1 MRVLTFLFLVVL
13 FLGFSSCKENQQS
26 KKEEVKI
33 EFSNY
38 IGELSFGTI
47 KRIDSFPT
55 KFVRSR
61 IVDVWLPENYSEN
74 ELMKLIKIINFSW
87 LGPKSKLA
95 ILGGIM
101 INCDG
106 KGNDRF

>member
-1 MRVLTFLFLVVL
+1 MD
-13 FLGFSSCKENQQS
+13 
-26 KKEEVKI
+26 
-33 EFSNY
+33 
-38 IGELSFGTI
+38 TI
-47 KRIDSFPT
+47 KHILKPYYKKIS
-55 KFVRSR
+55 
-61 IVDVWLPENYSEN
+61 ESEN
-74 ELMKLIKIINFSW
+74 EMIELVRQMYTILKENLTKIIDFSW